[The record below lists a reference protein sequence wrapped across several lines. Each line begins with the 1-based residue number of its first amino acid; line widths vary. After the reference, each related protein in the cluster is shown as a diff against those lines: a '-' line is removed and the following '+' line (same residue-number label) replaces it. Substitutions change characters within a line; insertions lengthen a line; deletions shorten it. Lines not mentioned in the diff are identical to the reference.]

1 MKLQKRDPASLLDH
15 NVAKEVEFLMQK
27 HAGAFMEDTTQ
38 KVLGGFGG
46 AGRPLRT
53 NKGDGERLWAQ
64 MIEEENEN
72 ALKGG
77 HGVPLSSE

>member
-1 MKLQKRDPASLLDH
+1 MKLKKRDPASLLDH

-27 HAGAFMEDTTQ
+27 HTGAFMEDTAQ

-46 AGRPLRT
+46 AGRPLRPQ
-53 NKGDGERLWAQ
+53 KGDGERLWAQ
-64 MIEEENEN
+64 MIEEESEN

-77 HGVPLSSE
+77 HGVPLSSA